1 MRKHRRARFWLAG
14 HGEDIESFYPTVEH
28 RDTWAAE
35 RARRSIDAM
44 SEADWVAAFARN
56 RRYEKELLP
65 PPPRFISTDQG
76 ESRRPWTF
84 LLLLVLVSGAL
95 LTPVFLGGL
104 PWPSQIRGFKPSR
117 PTHPTLPY
125 SPSTTKLDK
134 WIRDEAQFAYKRV
147 LDNIGPAAGVPDG
160 VVIASPSTGDDG
172 EPDYFYTW
180 TRDAALTISSLLS
193 QFLPE
198 SYLIP
203 WDARWSSDAPLQ
215 RAHKASHPLLEG
227 LVRSYAT
234 FQARIQ
240 SNPNPSGDLWTG
252 GLSEP
257 KFDVS
262 GSAFTGSWGRPQ
274 RDGPALRALALI
286 PYAHWLLDRGFPADL
301 AYVRESLYDPDSLRR
316 PGSVVKNDLEEVA
329 NSWYKASFDVWEEVD
344 AHHLWTDA
352 VARRALQAGA
362 GLAARLGD
370 NHASAFYANQAERVG
385 QQIRSYHN
393 GEWRATDHPGL
404 RTGLDAAILLASLHT
419 GGGNEIEDLDPSHPS
434 ILDTLGSYV
443 ISFEGLYPQN
453 TGNWTDGWLVGR
465 YAEDIYDGVGFTGG
479 NPWYITTFAVATTL
493 YRAQRALAETGE
505 VTEAAIWTDL
515 GVQGQGLER
524 ALAALGR
531 VADAFVIKA
540 ARTMPGGRMSEQ
552 IGPEGQRGARDL
564 TWSYAAFLELRRARE
579 AGRKAL
585 SEASTSMNHAAPQN
599 GQRPRLVSPA
609 ASFFAAV
616 NAGQSFN
623 GAPPSAGAAASKPS
637 NEQHDASHHQLGRSQ
652 SMKNPPR
659 SDGPLSFA
667 AVGAG
672 LQSPPSSE
680 SQYIPPAAA
689 RHPLFSHHAR
699 PPPPMHPWSP
709 ALSYTSDPGP
719 VPPITIDPN
728 CPPSPGSTVSSAF
741 SPASAFLQAFSL
753 SSGPSEPACDAQ
765 GAHVLDYTLGKVL
778 ARGGFSTVRSATHN
792 TTGKV
797 FACKIVTRDD
807 ISDESGSAARFEDE
821 IRIWQSLPSHPAIL
835 PLIEMKRTDFA
846 TFMIMP
852 LLQGSLLD
860 ILRIE
865 GGSESTARKWFPG
878 CVAAVAALHE
888 GFEGFKGHMM
898 HGDLKLE
905 NFLVDTAGHVYVG
918 DFGMSHNVDNQPPK
932 RGPSPA
938 NRPSNLPAH
947 LQARGRL
954 VSAPDSPRNPS
965 RSPARRRDT
974 LATSEVIQ
982 PANQPCP
989 SASLPYA
996 SPELLNAP
1004 PSRPALNQDIWALGI
1019 ILHALLTG
1027 RLPFNDS
1034 FDPRLQ
1040 MKILRGNWEDPYVS
1054 HEWLEA
1060 LHGTLTRDPARRW
1073 DIRRVCECDAVT
1085 GWREVR
1091 TKSRSRS
1098 RARIPDHG
1106 RRAVSDSPMHQHHE
1120 GARRGRSRSRPS
1132 SHMRHESQEDRG
1144 QFLHTQDGHRSRS
1157 QSGPRKPGTPSR
1169 PSSMRMAHPEALAA
1183 ELDGMMITRGRSA
1196 QREERTPGS
1205 SAGSGERAAGTESRS
1220 PSSRPA
1226 RPLSGAEQ
1234 RRGRSIARE
1243 VAVPGTAGWWEAQA
1257 AHARY
1262 EGTPPGSGT
1271 PSGVHSGA
1279 HTPPR
1284 DASSR
1289 PPTLG
1294 FELDVVEENA
1304 PARGRAGAGG
1314 RGPSRS
1320 KSRGRPDRI

>member
-14 HGEDIESFYPTVEH
+14 HGEDIESVYPTVVH
-28 RDTWAAE
+28 RDTWATE
-35 RARRSIDAM
+35 RASRSINAM

-65 PPPRFISTDQG
+65 PPPRFITTDQG
-76 ESRRPWTF
+76 ESRCPWTC
-84 LLLLVLVSGAL
+84 LVLLVLLVSGAVL
-95 LTPVFLGGL
+95 APLILGGL
-104 PWPSQIRGFKPSR
+104 PLPSQIRGFKPSR

-125 SPSTTKLDK
+125 SPSTAKLDK
-134 WIRDEAQFAYKRV
+134 WIQDEAQFAYKRV
-147 LDNIGPAAGVPDG
+147 LDNIGPVAGVPDG
-160 VVIASPSTGDDG
+160 VVIASPSTGADD

-286 PYAHWLLDRGFPADL
+286 PYAHWLLDRGFPTDL

-329 NSWYKASFDVWEEVD
+329 NSWYKASFDLWEEVD

-370 NHASAFYANQAERVG
+370 NHASAFYADQAERV
-385 QQIRSYHN
+385 
-393 GEWRATDHPGL
+393 
-404 RTGLDAAILLASLHT
+404 GLDAAILLASLHT

-443 ISFEGLYPQN
+443 LSFEGLYPQN

-505 VTEAAIWTDL
+505 VTEAAIWADL

-524 ALAALGR
+524 SLAALGR
-531 VADAFVIKA
+531 VADAFIIKA

-552 IGPEGQRGARDL
+552 IGPEG
-564 TWSYAAFLELRRARE
+564 AAGRARPHME
-579 AGRKAL
+579 LCG
-585 SEASTSMNHAAPQN
+585 ASISMDHAAPQN
-599 GQRPRLVSPA
+599 GQRPRLASPA

-616 NAGQSFN
+616 NAGQSFHGARPPA
-623 GAPPSAGAAASKPS
+623 GAPVSKASD
-637 NEQHDASHHQLGRSQ
+637 EQHDASHHQLGRSQ

-667 AVGAG
+667 AAGAG

-680 SQYIPPAAA
+680 SAYIPPAAA

-709 ALSYTSDPGP
+709 ALSYKSDPGP

-741 SPASAFLQAFSL
+741 SPASAFLQAFSSV
-753 SSGPSEPACDAQ
+753 SSGPSELACDAQ
-765 GAHVLDYTLGKVL
+765 GARVLDYTLGKVL
-778 ARGGFSTVRSATHN
+778 ARGGFSTVRSATHI

-821 IRIWQSLPSHPAIL
+821 IRIWQSLPSHPSIL
-835 PLIEMKRTDFA
+835 PLIEMKRTDYA

-878 CVAAVAALHE
+878 CVVAVAALHE
-888 GFEGFKGHMM
+888 GFEGFRGHMM

-918 DFGMSHNVDNQPPK
+918 DFGMSHIIDDQHPK

-965 RSPARRRDT
+965 ASPARRRDT
-974 LATSEVIQ
+974 LATSEVIK
-982 PANQPCP
+982 P
-989 SASLPYA
+989 
-996 SPELLNAP
+996 
-1004 PSRPALNQDIWALGI
+1004 DIWALGI

-1054 HEWLEA
+1054 HEWLEV
-1060 LHGTLTRDPARRW
+1060 LHGTLTRDPTRRW

-1085 GWREVR
+1085 GWRETTDGAPLATRRCTR
-1091 TKSRSRS
+1091 TMK
-1098 RARIPDHG
+1098 G
-1106 RRAVSDSPMHQHHE
+1106 R
-1120 GARRGRSRSRPS
+1120 GAGALVLAPS
-1132 SHMRHESQEDRG
+1132 SHMRHESHEDRG

-1169 PSSMRMAHPEALAA
+1169 PGSMRMAHPEALAA

-1196 QREERTPGS
+1196 QREHRTPGS
-1205 SAGSGERAAGTESRS
+1205 SAGSGERAAGTASRS

-1262 EGTPPGSGT
+1262 EGTPPGSGI

-1294 FELDVVEENA
+1294 FELDVVDENA